1 MGIFNKL
8 NKYFMLTASL
18 FLIFIFSAF
27 SIANFFKSFYAN
39 EMELYKDKL
48 EYRAM
53 LQSTIVKNHL
63 KNNMMVLESAANIF
77 TYNEN
82 MDTKDILDLAI
93 KLKNLTQFDRVFI
106 ADKDG
111 KAYFSSGDIHNVA
124 HTKYFANSING
135 IHEITEIT
143 DSLFEKGTQIFLEA
157 VPIIRHN
164 KTIGIVCGVYKLST
178 FSFLLHESM
187 QAKNGYIL
195 LTSSSQ
201 EFILKSSNIDKT
213 ISENNI
219 WEFFSNATFN
229 KNNIREKI
237 ENDILNLKNG
247 FMEYTHNGSR
257 EFAYYSPLGIN
268 NWYIISVVSVDAM
281 QNRLNFIQSLMTK
294 FSTKMFIIF
303 ILGMISIIY
312 FNKKAKDELIQSNKR
327 LKLDEE
333 IFRVAMDRTSNIA
346 FEYNQNTKT
355 LTFKNSVPKRHQLN
369 QVIENVPE
377 SLVENN
383 FVCEESVGEFLK
395 IYERI
400 FNKNVKN
407 SSGVIRVQISNNSYL
422 WERLTLTNIFD
433 ENKNIIRTVGVIE
446 NVTEEK
452 ENEVSLFLEKQYCEA
467 LQTDNIYT
475 YEINLSKNTI
485 NLLNKSSKKKNYDK
499 LFEYFIK
506 HKIHSEDIQN
516 VRESFSRKNMLLS
529 YFNGVNEFKADY
541 RIKDNK
547 GKYIWTE
554 CCIRVIKKISTD
566 EIKGILLIKDIS
578 NIKELKEMSEKDPL
592 TSLYNRRAIK
602 KHIDNFLENSKED
615 KSSSHAFIILD
626 LDNFKTLNDTLGHVM
641 GDIALQELSLKLIER
656 FKDQSIIGRLGG
668 DEFIVFLKNIS
679 SREELSKTLKKVLN
693 DFTITYSHSDLS
705 VAISVSIGVAVFPQ
719 DGTTFQELYKKSDIA
734 LYNIKNTSKNSFA
747 FYE

>member
-124 HTKYFANSING
+124 HTKYFASSING

-257 EFAYYSPLGIN
+257 EFAYYSPLGVN

-506 HKIHSEDIQN
+506 HKIHSEDVQN
-516 VRESFSRKNMLLS
+516 VKESFSRKNMLLS

>member
-124 HTKYFANSING
+124 HTKYFASSING

-164 KTIGIVCGVYKLST
+164 KTIGMVCGVYKLST

-219 WEFFSNATFN
+219 WKFFSNAIFN

-312 FNKKAKDELIQSNKR
+312 FNKKAKDELIQSNER

-747 FYE
+747 FYK

>member
-63 KNNMMVLESAANIF
+63 KNNMMVLESTANIF

-124 HTKYFANSING
+124 HTKYFASSING

>member
-124 HTKYFANSING
+124 HTKYFASSING

-143 DSLFEKGTQIFLEA
+143 DSIFEKGTQIFLEA

-247 FMEYTHNGSR
+247 FMEYTHNGNR